1 MTTPGDPTPQDP
13 STAPEDGPAP
23 AGDPGAT
30 SDGGQPTIDLTKPRE
45 AAAQPTG
52 SAPSSVP
59 GPAEPAPGQPYAP
72 AQPRTGVEPSAGQPQ
87 PGQQHPAQPYPAQPY
102 AGQPYPAQ
110 PYPAQPY
117 PAQPYPG
124 QPYPGQ
130 PYAPAYVYPKNQL
143 GVWSLV
149 LGIVGIVVGC
159 VFVTGIPAVILG
171 NNAKR
176 AVAAGEANNLGTAQ
190 AGIVLGW
197 ISIALGVVA
206 IGFVVLYLVGMAGV
220 LGLTFLSTGS
230 SSY

>member
-1 MTTPGDPTPQDP
+1 VDLSKPHAAEHP
-13 STAPEDGPAP
+13 PAASGAEPP
-23 AGDPGAT
+23 AQAGY
-30 SDGGQPTIDLTKPRE
+30 
-45 AAAQPTG
+45 G
-52 SAPSSVP
+52 SA
-59 GPAEPAPGQPYAP
+59 
-72 AQPRTGVEPSAGQPQ
+72 
-87 PGQQHPAQPYPAQPY
+87 AQPYPAQPQPVQPY

-110 PYPAQPY
+110 QYPG
-117 PAQPYPG
+117 QPYPG

-176 AVAAGEANNLGTAQ
+176 AVAAGEANNLGMAQ

-206 IGFVVLYLVGMAGV
+206 VGFVVLYLIGMAGV
-220 LGLTFLSTGS
+220 LGLSVLSTGS
-230 SSY
+230 GY

>member
-13 STAPEDGPAP
+13 ATARDGRSAPTPDGTGTPPA
-23 AGDPGAT
+23 AGHAP
-30 SDGGQPTIDLTKPRE
+30 IDLTKPRGTE
-45 AAAQPTG
+45 TASGAPAPASAAPGQAAAGEPPVAQPYAQGQPGAAQP
-52 SAPSSVP
+52 A
-59 GPAEPAPGQPYAP
+59 AQPYARQY
-72 AQPRTGVEPSAGQPQ
+72 AQG
-87 PGQQHPAQPYPAQPY
+87 QPY
-102 AGQPYPAQ
+102 AGQPYPG
-110 PYPAQPY
+110 
-117 PAQPYPG
+117 QPYPG

-176 AVAAGEANNLGTAQ
+176 AVAAGEANNLGMAQ

-206 IGFVVLYLVGMAGV
+206 LGFVVLYVVGVAGV
-220 LGLTFLSTGS
+220 LGLSFLSNGTG
-230 SSY
+230 Y